1 VSLAGGAPELW
12 PALGLSSKRNRLP
25 QEEKAESK
33 KPVHHHTSISV
44 PFLFCST
51 GAESPQRRK
60 TMKRNALGVV
70 LAAGLLSWAAA
81 PAMAHHSF
89 AAEFD
94 SNKPVTLM
102 GTITKVEFQ
111 NPHIYFYID
120 VKEADGKVVNYAV
133 EGGTPNQLR
142 RQGWGRDSLKVG
154 ETVTVQGFSAR
165 KADAHVVNG
174 RTVILADGRRVFGF
188 SGAGEPTNP

>member
-1 VSLAGGAPELW
+1 MKPNVLGALLAAYALSW
-12 PALGLSSKRNRLP
+12 PA
-25 QEEKAESK
+25 
-33 KPVHHHTSISV
+33 
-44 PFLFCST
+44 
-51 GAESPQRRK
+51 SP
-60 TMKRNALGVV
+60 L
-70 LAAGLLSWAAA
+70 
-81 PAMAHHSF
+81 MAHHSF

-94 SNKPVTLM
+94 SNKPVTLT

-120 VKEADGKVVNYAV
+120 VKQADGRVVNYAV

-165 KADAHVVNG
+165 KPDVLVVNG

-188 SGAGEPTNP
+188 SGADEPGTNR

>member
-1 VSLAGGAPELW
+1 MKPNVLSALLAAYALSW
-12 PALGLSSKRNRLP
+12 PA
-25 QEEKAESK
+25 
-33 KPVHHHTSISV
+33 
-44 PFLFCST
+44 
-51 GAESPQRRK
+51 
-60 TMKRNALGVV
+60 
-70 LAAGLLSWAAA
+70 A
-81 PAMAHHSF
+81 PSMAHHSF

-94 SNKPVTLM
+94 ATKPVTLT

-120 VKEADGKVVNYAV
+120 VKQADGKVVNYAV

-165 KADAHVVNG
+165 KPDVPVVNG

-188 SGAGEPTNP
+188 SGGDEPGTNP

>member
-1 VSLAGGAPELW
+1 M
-12 PALGLSSKRNRLP
+12 
-25 QEEKAESK
+25 
-33 KPVHHHTSISV
+33 KPNV
-44 PFLFCST
+44 
-51 GAESPQRRK
+51 
-60 TMKRNALGVV
+60 LGVV
-70 LAAGLLSWAAA
+70 LAACVLSWAAA
-81 PAMAHHSF
+81 PSMAHHSF

-94 SNKPVTLM
+94 SNKPVTLT

-120 VKEADGKVVNYAV
+120 VKQADGRVVNYAV

-142 RQGWGRDSLKVG
+142 RQGWGRDSLKIG

-165 KADAHVVNG
+165 KPDVLVVNG

-188 SGAGEPTNP
+188 SGAGEPGTNP

>member
-1 VSLAGGAPELW
+1 MKPNVLGALLAACALSW
-12 PALGLSSKRNRLP
+12 PA
-25 QEEKAESK
+25 
-33 KPVHHHTSISV
+33 
-44 PFLFCST
+44 
-51 GAESPQRRK
+51 SP
-60 TMKRNALGVV
+60 L
-70 LAAGLLSWAAA
+70 
-81 PAMAHHSF
+81 MAHHSF

-94 SNKPVTLM
+94 SNKPVTLT

-120 VKEADGKVVNYAV
+120 VKQTDGRVVNYAV

-142 RQGWGRDSLKVG
+142 RQGWGRDSLKIG

-165 KADAHVVNG
+165 KPDVLVVNG

-188 SGAGEPTNP
+188 SGADEPGVNP

>member
-1 VSLAGGAPELW
+1 
-12 PALGLSSKRNRLP
+12 
-25 QEEKAESK
+25 
-33 KPVHHHTSISV
+33 
-44 PFLFCST
+44 
-51 GAESPQRRK
+51 
-60 TMKRNALGVV
+60 MKRHTLGV
-70 LAAGLLSWAAA
+70 LFAGWALSAIAVPVA
-81 PAMAHHSF
+81 AHHSF

-120 VKEADGKVVNYAV
+120 VKQPDGKVINYAV

-142 RQGWGRDSLKVG
+142 RQGWGRDSLKIG
-154 ETVTVQGFSAR
+154 ETVTVQGFAAR
-165 KADAHVVNG
+165 KADAYVVNG

-188 SGAGEPTNP
+188 SGAGEPANP

>member
-1 VSLAGGAPELW
+1 
-12 PALGLSSKRNRLP
+12 
-25 QEEKAESK
+25 
-33 KPVHHHTSISV
+33 
-44 PFLFCST
+44 
-51 GAESPQRRK
+51 
-60 TMKRNALGVV
+60 MKRNALAALIAACV
-70 LAAGLLSWAAA
+70 LSCTAA
-81 PAMAHHSF
+81 PAAAHHSF

-120 VKEADGKVVNYAV
+120 VKGADGRVVNYAV

-165 KADAHVVNG
+165 KPDVFVVNG

-188 SGAGEPTNP
+188 SGADEPGTTP

>member
-1 VSLAGGAPELW
+1 MKPNVLGALLAACALSW
-12 PALGLSSKRNRLP
+12 PA
-25 QEEKAESK
+25 
-33 KPVHHHTSISV
+33 
-44 PFLFCST
+44 
-51 GAESPQRRK
+51 SP
-60 TMKRNALGVV
+60 L
-70 LAAGLLSWAAA
+70 
-81 PAMAHHSF
+81 MAHHSF

-94 SNKPVTLM
+94 SNKPVTLT

-120 VKEADGKVVNYAV
+120 VKQADGRVVNYAV

-142 RQGWGRDSLKVG
+142 RQGWGRDSLKIG

-165 KADAHVVNG
+165 KPDVLVVNG

-188 SGAGEPTNP
+188 SGADEPGTNQGRAPDKP

>member
-1 VSLAGGAPELW
+1 MKPNVLGAL
-12 PALGLSSKRNRLP
+12 
-25 QEEKAESK
+25 
-33 KPVHHHTSISV
+33 
-44 PFLFCST
+44 
-51 GAESPQRRK
+51 
-60 TMKRNALGVV
+60 
-70 LAAGLLSWAAA
+70 LAAYALSWSAS
-81 PAMAHHSF
+81 PLMAHHSF

-94 SNKPVTLM
+94 SNKPVTLT

-120 VKEADGKVVNYAV
+120 VKQADGKVINYSV

-142 RQGWGRDSLKVG
+142 RQGWGRDSLKIG

-165 KADAHVVNG
+165 KPDVFVVNG

-188 SGAGEPTNP
+188 SGADEPGTSQ

>member
-1 VSLAGGAPELW
+1 
-12 PALGLSSKRNRLP
+12 
-25 QEEKAESK
+25 
-33 KPVHHHTSISV
+33 
-44 PFLFCST
+44 
-51 GAESPQRRK
+51 
-60 TMKRNALGVV
+60 MKRNTLGIL
-70 LAAGLLSWAAA
+70 LAACALSWTAA
-81 PAMAHHSF
+81 PAVAHHSF

-120 VKEADGKVVNYAV
+120 VKEADGRVVNYAV

-142 RQGWGRDSLKVG
+142 RQGWGRDSLKIG
-154 ETVTVQGFSAR
+154 ETVTVQGFAAR

-188 SGAGEPTNP
+188 SGAAEPGTNP

>member
-1 VSLAGGAPELW
+1 MKPNVLGALLAACALSW
-12 PALGLSSKRNRLP
+12 PA
-25 QEEKAESK
+25 
-33 KPVHHHTSISV
+33 
-44 PFLFCST
+44 
-51 GAESPQRRK
+51 SP
-60 TMKRNALGVV
+60 L
-70 LAAGLLSWAAA
+70 
-81 PAMAHHSF
+81 MAHHSF

-94 SNKPVTLM
+94 SNKPVTLT

-120 VKEADGKVVNYAV
+120 VKQADGKVVNYAV

-142 RQGWGRDSLKVG
+142 RQGWGRDSLKIG

-165 KADAHVVNG
+165 KPDVLVVNG

-188 SGAGEPTNP
+188 SGADEPGTNQGRAPDNP

>member
-1 VSLAGGAPELW
+1 MKLHTLGVLVVGSLLSSLAAPV
-12 PALGLSSKRNRLP
+12 A
-25 QEEKAESK
+25 
-33 KPVHHHTSISV
+33 
-44 PFLFCST
+44 
-51 GAESPQRRK
+51 
-60 TMKRNALGVV
+60 
-70 LAAGLLSWAAA
+70 
-81 PAMAHHSF
+81 AHHSF

-120 VKEADGKVVNYAV
+120 VKQPDGKIINYAV

-142 RQGWGRDSLKVG
+142 RQGWGRDSLKIG
-154 ETVTVQGFSAR
+154 ETVTVQGFAAR
-165 KADAHVVNG
+165 KADAYVVNG

-188 SGAGEPTNP
+188 SGAGEPANP